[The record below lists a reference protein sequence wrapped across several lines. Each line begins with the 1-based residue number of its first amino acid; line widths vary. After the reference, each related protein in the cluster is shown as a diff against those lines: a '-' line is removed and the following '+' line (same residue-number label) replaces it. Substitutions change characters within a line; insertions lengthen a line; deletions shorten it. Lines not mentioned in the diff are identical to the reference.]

1 MEIFPNSEVK
11 VLKRAPVDK
20 TNYHTILFSSAAQ
33 QYNTFSAY
41 AVKNF
46 SVLTYQRYDSGV
58 INVQAQMSEI
68 YDCNYLMFRNSSF
81 ENKWFYAF
89 IDDVEYVNNVTARIY
104 YTIDVI
110 QTWMFDLTL
119 GDSFVVREH
128 SETDNPGDN
137 LVDEKIPVGEYEFGT
152 PTWFSVGDA
161 TVSDMCVVILVRNN
175 IWSQM
180 LELIPDLVPYAKTA
194 GMYSGVYQGCMFVT
208 IPVSPRHPD
217 FIANV
222 EKLYKIASNVDFL
235 TSGGIISVFMC
246 PEIFVPVSNEN
257 SPSIA
262 GKYMN
267 RRFFIDVEPVNKLV
281 NYTPRNKKLLTYPYN
296 CLNVTIGGNQMQD
309 YAYEYFNKGSA
320 KSMTLET
327 CFSATPSMMVF
338 PSNYLGTS
346 QYLQGAVC
354 YDNFPTCAWGFTEL
368 TEWINNDMFKTFA
381 NGAMLG
387 LSATAGMPMLPP
399 ATPPTPEPIPGR
411 YLNGDDID
419 AINRRNES
427 AANQYAH
434 TVAHMDARRARYEEN
449 LVRDLAALTTLSGKP
464 TPRVNGGARGG
475 VLFGNASGNEPYVWQ
490 KSILPHEAAQIDSY
504 FDRFGYATNTIK
516 IPNIRTRPGWNYVR
530 TTEAK
535 ILGTAPA
542 KVEEEFRRIHDRG
555 ITYWHNPSR
564 FMDYTQSNAPIAVG

>member
-20 TNYHTILFSSAAQ
+20 TNYHTILFSSATE

-46 SVLTYQRYDSGV
+46 SVLTYQRHDAGV
-58 INVQAQMSEI
+58 INVQAQMAEI

-137 LVDEKIPVGEYEFGT
+137 LVDEKIPVGEYEFGV

-217 FIANV
+217 FISNV
-222 EKLYKIASNVDFL
+222 EKLYQIASNVDFL

-246 PEIFVPVSNEN
+246 PEMFVPVSNEN
-257 SPSIA
+257 NPSIA

-381 NGAMLG
+381 NCALLGASTAAGIPLIPSASVPSTNDAGSYVSGGASGGANSSNRNTPRGANAVERTLALQDRYVENAHRDWMALTL
-387 LSATAGMPMLPP
+387 LSA
-399 ATPPTPEPIPGR
+399 
-411 YLNGDDID
+411 
-419 AINRRNES
+419 
-427 AANQYAH
+427 
-434 TVAHMDARRARYEEN
+434 
-449 LVRDLAALTTLSGKP
+449 KP
-464 TPRVNGGARGG
+464 TPRVNSGARGG